1 MADQPPA
8 RRHSPGMLSIG
19 LPRDAGGLTDMK
31 SPPPITAAPA
41 TCAAKG
47 SGAPGK
53 EARDT
58 VAGCLDRAADDRLQA
73 AGAGTENRR
82 RVFERSAASWD
93 ARAEEIREGNNASTQ
108 QRKADRDLWA
118 REER

>member
-1 MADQPPA
+1 MADRIPV
-8 RRHSPGMLSIG
+8 RRDSFGVLGNG
-19 LPRDAGGLTDMK
+19 LRRDAAGLTGRK
-31 SPPPITAAPA
+31 SPPPIIAAPA